1 MSLETLQTIWFLL
14 IAVLWIGYFVLEGFD
29 FGVGILL
36 RFVSKNEADRRAVLT
51 TLGPVWDGNEVWVL
65 VAGGATFAAFP
76 EWYATLFSGFYLPL
90 FLILTSLIVRG
101 VAFEYRSKYGK
112 AQWRQRWDIAIGIS
126 SFIPAL
132 LWGVAFANIVRGVP
146 IEKSADGYLEYVGG
160 FFNLLNPYALLGG
173 VVTLTVFVTH
183 GAIFLALKTDGA
195 IRERSR
201 AIAIKV
207 GLVAAGAAVA
217 FLAWTNLMLADFNS
231 LIFGLSL
238 VVAVLWVAGI
248 FAILKVREGWA
259 FIFSAATIA
268 TFVSTLFYALYPRV
282 MPSSLGSEFDLT
294 ITNASA
300 TQNTLTVMSWVA
312 VVMTP
317 LVLIYQAWTYWVFR
331 KRVSATQIT
340 NPEMGMLD
348 TVHHP

>member
-1 MSLETLQTIWFLL
+1 MSLETLQTFWFVL
-14 IAVLWIGYFVLEGFD
+14 IAVLWVGYFILEGFD
-29 FGVGILL
+29 FGVGVLL
-36 RFVSKNEADRRAVLT
+36 PFVSKNEADRRAVLT

-112 AQWRQRWDIAIGIS
+112 AQWRQRWDVAIVAA
-126 SFIPAL
+126 SFLPAL

-173 VVTLTVFVTH
+173 VLTLTVFLTH
-183 GAIFLALKTDGA
+183 GAIFLSLKTDGG

-201 AIAIKV
+201 ALALKIGLIAAV
-207 GLVAAGAAVA
+207 AAVA
-217 FLAWTNLMLADFNS
+217 FLAWTNAMLADFNG
-231 LIFGLSL
+231 LVFGLSVL
-238 VVAVLWVAGI
+238 VAVLWLAGL
-248 FAILKVREGWA
+248 FAVVKVREGWA

-282 MPSSLGSEFDLT
+282 MPSSLGAQFDLT

-300 TQNTLTVMSWVA
+300 TENTLTVMSWVA

-317 LVLIYQAWTYWVFR
+317 LVLVYQGWTYWVFR
-331 KRVSATQIT
+331 KRVSATQIA
-340 NPEMGMLD
+340 NPEMGILD

>member
-173 VVTLTVFVTH
+173 VVTLTVFITH

-201 AIAIKV
+201 AVAIKV

-268 TFVSTLFYALYPRV
+268 TFVSTLFCALYPRV